1 MAEDSPNIEAAP
13 DAPPPEPQAA
23 VAPEPQVTVAPVAAP
38 EPVAPVPESQAP
50 VAAEPVAPAPEPR
63 VPAAPE
69 PVAVEPELPAIA
81 YDMPLLRIEGVVKK
95 FGAFRAV
102 DRLSLDIRAGEF
114 FALLGP
120 SGCGK
125 TTLLRMLAG
134 FETPDEGRIL
144 LDGKDIAQVLPHER
158 PVNMMFQNYALF
170 PHLSVRD
177 NIAFGLK
184 RANLPRPEID
194 ARVAELVALVKLDGL
209 EKRKPDQLSGGQ
221 KQRVAL
227 ARSLARRPQVLLL
240 DEPLAALDKKLRE
253 STQLE
258 LMELQRRLGM
268 TFIIVTHDQEEAM
281 TMASRIGVMDAGRL
295 EQVATPRELYEAPA
309 SRWIAE
315 FVGDV
320 NMIEGQIE
328 ASEAHRLTI
337 STRDAGTLI
346 IAEPRTAPA
355 KTTVSVAIRPEK
367 IKLSRRSPA
376 SDGGNAGAINRLE
389 GVVAGVSYL
398 GGLTTYTVRLDAGA
412 VLRSS
417 MANTA
422 RLDVHAYSAGQRV
435 TAWFAP
441 DDAVVLEQ

>member
-1 MAEDSPNIEAAP
+1 MSETDLKPEA
-13 DAPPPEPQAA
+13 QADEA
-23 VAPEPQVTVAPVAAP
+23 D
-38 EPVAPVPESQAP
+38 
-50 VAAEPVAPAPEPR
+50 
-63 VPAAPE
+63 
-69 PVAVEPELPAIA
+69 I
-81 YDMPLLRIEGVVKK
+81 PLLRIDGVVKK
-95 FGAFRAV
+95 FGGFRAV

-144 LDGKDIAQVLPHER
+144 LDGSDIARVLPHQR

-184 RANLPRPEID
+184 RAGMARPDID
-194 ARVAELVALVKLDGL
+194 ARAAELVALLKLEGL
-209 EKRKPDQLSGGQ
+209 ERRKPDQLSGGQ

-227 ARSLARRPQVLLL
+227 ARSLARRPRVLLL

-258 LMELQRRLGM
+258 LMEVQRRLGM

-281 TMASRIGVMDAGRL
+281 TVADRIGVMDSGRL

-320 NMIEGQIE
+320 NLFEGQVESRE
-328 ASEAHRLTI
+328 ASRLAI
-337 STRDAGTLI
+337 STRDAGTI
-346 IAEPRTAPA
+346 FVAEPRQPIT
-355 KTTVSVAIRPEK
+355 KTNLCVAIRPEK
-367 IKLSRRSPA
+367 VKLSRRGPA
-376 SDGGNAGAINRLE
+376 SDGAGTNAINRLE
-389 GVVAGVSYL
+389 GVVTDVSYL
-398 GGLTTYTVRLDAGA
+398 GGITTYKVKLDSGA
-412 VLRSS
+412 VVRSS
-417 MANTA
+417 MANTT
-422 RLDVHAYSAGQRV
+422 RIDIDAYSASHRV
-435 TAWFAP
+435 VAWFTP
-441 DDAVVLEQ
+441 DDCVVLEQ

>member
-1 MAEDSPNIEAAP
+1 LEKIE
-13 DAPPPEPQAA
+13 PPM
-23 VAPEPQVTVAPVAAP
+23 VAAD
-38 EPVAPVPESQAP
+38 
-50 VAAEPVAPAPEPR
+50 
-63 VPAAPE
+63 
-69 PVAVEPELPAIA
+69 L
-81 YDMPLLRIEGVVKK
+81 PLLRIDRVVKR
-95 FGAFRAV
+95 FGGFTAV
-102 DRLSLDIRAGEF
+102 DKLSLDIRAGEF

-134 FETPDEGRIL
+134 FETPDAGQIL
-144 LDGKDIAQVLPHER
+144 LGGKDIARVLPHQR

-184 RANLPRPEID
+184 RANMPRPEID
-194 ARVAELVALVKLDGL
+194 TRVAEMVALVKLEGL

-253 STQLE
+253 STQTE
-258 LMELQRRLGM
+258 LMELQRRLGT

-281 TMASRIGVMDAGRL
+281 TVADRIGVMDRGRL
-295 EQVATPRELYEAPA
+295 EQVATPRQLYEAPN

-315 FVGDV
+315 FVGDI
-320 NMIEGQIE
+320 NMIDGQVE
-328 ASEAHRLTI
+328 SRDAHRLTI
-337 STRDAGTLI
+337 ATRDAGTI
-346 IAEPRTAPA
+346 VAAEPRQPLG
-355 KTTVSVAIRPEK
+355 KTTVCVAIRPEK
-367 IKLSRRSPA
+367 VKLSRRGPVSDAA
-376 SDGGNAGAINRLE
+376 SAIPMNRLE
-389 GVVAGVSYL
+389 GVVTEVNYL
-398 GGLTTYTVRLDAGA
+398 GGVTTYRVKLDTGA
-412 VLRSS
+412 VLRAS

-422 RLDVHAYSAGQRV
+422 RLDMDAYNASQRV

-441 DDAVVLEQ
+441 DDCVVLEQ

>member
-1 MAEDSPNIEAAP
+1 
-13 DAPPPEPQAA
+13 
-23 VAPEPQVTVAPVAAP
+23 
-38 EPVAPVPESQAP
+38 
-50 VAAEPVAPAPEPR
+50 
-63 VPAAPE
+63 
-69 PVAVEPELPAIA
+69 
-81 YDMPLLRIEGVVKK
+81 MPLLRIEGVGKT
-95 FGAFRAV
+95 FGSFRAV

-144 LDGKDIAQVLPHER
+144 LGAKDIAQVPPHLR

-184 RANLPRPEID
+184 RAGMARDQI
-194 ARVAELVALVKLDGL
+194 ATRVAEMVALVKLEGM

-258 LMELQRRLGM
+258 LMDLQRRLGM

-281 TMASRIGVMDAGRL
+281 TMAGRIGVMDAGRL
-295 EQVATPRELYEAPA
+295 EQVATPRELYEAPH

-315 FVGDV
+315 FIGDV
-320 NMIEGQIE
+320 NLFDGEVGWRENNRLLVTTKEGV
-328 ASEAHRLTI
+328 
-337 STRDAGTLI
+337 TL
-346 IAEPRTAPA
+346 AVTEPRQRVT
-355 KTTVSVAIRPEK
+355 KTTVCVAIRPEK
-367 IKLSRRSPA
+367 VKLSRRAPV
-376 SDGGNAGAINRLE
+376 SDAANTHAINRLE
-389 GVVAGVSYL
+389 GVVTDVSYL
-398 GGLTTYTVRLDAGA
+398 GGLTAYKVKLESGA
-412 VLRSS
+412 VVRAS

-422 RLDVHAYSAGQRV
+422 RLDMDAYLAGQRV
-435 TAWFAP
+435 VAWFTP
-441 DDAVVLEQ
+441 DDCMVLEQ

>member
-1 MAEDSPNIEAAP
+1 MTGESPDIDTPKIDTAAAP
-13 DAPPPEPQAA
+13 GRLAPPIDAA
-23 VAPEPQVTVAPVAAP
+23 D
-38 EPVAPVPESQAP
+38 
-50 VAAEPVAPAPEPR
+50 
-63 VPAAPE
+63 
-69 PVAVEPELPAIA
+69 
-81 YDMPLLRIEGVVKK
+81 DMPLLRIEAVSKS
-95 FGAFRAV
+95 FGSFRAV
-102 DRLSLDIRAGEF
+102 DWLSLDIRAGEF

-144 LDGKDIAQVLPHER
+144 LGGRDIAPVLPHER

-184 RANLPRPEID
+184 RAGMARAAID
-194 ARVAELVALVKLDGL
+194 TRVAEMVALVKLDGM

-227 ARSLARRPQVLLL
+227 ARSLARRPKVLLL

-268 TFIIVTHDQEEAM
+268 TFIVVTHDQEEAM
-281 TMASRIGVMDAGRL
+281 TMANRIGVMDAGRL
-295 EQVATPRELYEAPA
+295 QQVASPRDLYEAPA
-309 SRWIAE
+309 SRWVAE

-320 NMIEGQIE
+320 NLFEGE
-328 ASEAHRLTI
+328 VTSHEHHRLTI
-337 STRDAGTLI
+337 ATRDGGNIVVWASRQPVTKTL
-346 IAEPRTAPA
+346 
-355 KTTVSVAIRPEK
+355 VSVAIRPEK
-367 IKLSRRSPA
+367 VKLSRRGPA
-376 SDGGNAGAINRLE
+376 SDVANSQAINRLE
-389 GVVAGVSYL
+389 GVVTDVSYL
-398 GGLTTYTVRLDAGA
+398 GGSTVYKVKLDFGA

-422 RLDVHAYSAGQRV
+422 RLDRDTYSAGQPV
-435 TAWFAP
+435 VAWFTP
-441 DDAVVLEQ
+441 DDCVVLEQ

>member
-1 MAEDSPNIEAAP
+1 MAEEVSRI
-13 DAPPPEPQAA
+13 DA
-23 VAPEPQVTVAPVAAP
+23 
-38 EPVAPVPESQAP
+38 
-50 VAAEPVAPAPEPR
+50 AAEPAKPEVHSP
-63 VPAAPE
+63 
-69 PVAVEPELPAIA
+69 
-81 YDMPLLRIEGVVKK
+81 DMPLLRIEGVVKK

-102 DRLSLDIRAGEF
+102 DGVSLDIRAGEF

-144 LDGKDIAQVLPHER
+144 LGGKNIANVLPHQR

-184 RANLPRPEID
+184 RAGMARAEMD
-194 ARVAELVALVKLDGL
+194 TRVAEMMALVKLEGM

-221 KQRVAL
+221 RQRVAL

-253 STQLE
+253 RTQLE

-281 TMASRIGVMDAGRL
+281 TVAGRIGVMDAGRL
-295 EQVATPRELYEAPA
+295 DQVATPRELYEAPH

-320 NMIEGQIE
+320 NLFDGQVE
-328 ASEAHRLTI
+328 SREPNRLTI
-337 STRDAGTLI
+337 ATRDAGMVMV
-346 IAEPRTAPA
+346 AEPRDRIT
-355 KTTVSVAIRPEK
+355 KSVVSVAIRPEK
-367 IKLSRRSPA
+367 VKLSRRGPVADALA
-376 SDGGNAGAINRLE
+376 SQAINRLE
-389 GVVAGVSYL
+389 GIVTDISYL
-398 GGLTTYTVRLDAGA
+398 GGITTYKVKLDSGA
-412 VLRSS
+412 IVRSS

-422 RLDVHAYSAGQRV
+422 RIDLDAYSLSQRV
-435 TAWFAP
+435 VAWFTP
-441 DDAVVLEQ
+441 DDCVVLEQ

>member
-1 MAEDSPNIEAAP
+1 LSRGYSAASLPAIAGQAGMMAEDSPKLATDT
-13 DAPPPEPQAA
+13 DAPKAEPQPSAAIPVAA
-23 VAPEPQVTVAPVAAP
+23 VADT
-38 EPVAPVPESQAP
+38 
-50 VAAEPVAPAPEPR
+50 
-63 VPAAPE
+63 
-69 PVAVEPELPAIA
+69 
-81 YDMPLLRIEGVVKK
+81 PLLQIDSVVKK
-95 FGAFRAV
+95 FGVFRAV
-102 DRLSLDIRAGEF
+102 DRLSLEIKAGEF

-144 LDGKDIAQVLPHER
+144 LDGKDIAGVLPHQR

-184 RANLPRPEID
+184 RAGMPRSEI
-194 ARVAELVALVKLDGL
+194 ASRVAEMVALVKLEGL

-221 KQRVAL
+221 RQRVAL
-227 ARSLARRPQVLLL
+227 ARSLARRPQLLLL

-258 LMELQRRLGM
+258 LMELQRRLGL

-281 TMASRIGVMDAGRL
+281 TMASRIGVMDTGRL

-320 NMIEGQIE
+320 NLFEGQVEQRQNNRI
-328 ASEAHRLTI
+328 AIA
-337 STRDAGTLI
+337 TRDAGTVLV
-346 IAEPRTAPA
+346 AEPRQPIT
-355 KTTVSVAIRPEK
+355 KTGIAIAIRPEK
-367 IKLSRRSPA
+367 VKLSRRGPV
-376 SDGGNAGAINRLE
+376 SDADNTSSINRLE
-389 GVVAGVSYL
+389 GVVTDVSYL
-398 GGLTTYTVRLDAGA
+398 GGHTIYQVKLDTGA
-412 VLRSS
+412 VLRSR

-422 RLDVHAYSAGQRV
+422 RLDIDAYSASQRV
-435 TAWFAP
+435 VAWFTP
-441 DDAVVLEQ
+441 DDCVVLEQ

>member
-1 MAEDSPNIEAAP
+1 MADELPKS
-13 DAPPPEPQAA
+13 EPQQDAA
-23 VAPEPQVTVAPVAAP
+23 D
-38 EPVAPVPESQAP
+38 
-50 VAAEPVAPAPEPR
+50 
-63 VPAAPE
+63 
-69 PVAVEPELPAIA
+69 IA
-81 YDMPLLRIEGVVKK
+81 LLRIDAVVKK

-144 LDGKDIAQVLPHER
+144 LDGKDIARVLPHQR

-170 PHLSVRD
+170 PHLNVRD

-184 RANLPRPEID
+184 RAGMPGSEINT
-194 ARVAELVALVKLDGL
+194 RVAEMVALVKLEGL

-268 TFIIVTHDQEEAM
+268 TFVIVTHDQEEAM
-281 TMASRIGVMDAGRL
+281 TVADRIGVMDAGRL

-320 NMIEGQIE
+320 NIFDGQVASHE
-328 ASEAHRLTI
+328 AGRVVI
-337 STRDAGTLI
+337 STKDAGTI
-346 IAEPRTAPA
+346 VVAEPRQPIT
-355 KTTVSVAIRPEK
+355 KTIVAVAIRPEK
-367 IKLSRRSPA
+367 LKLSRRGPA
-376 SDGGNAGAINRLE
+376 PDALSAHSINRLE
-389 GVVAGVSYL
+389 GIVTDVSYL
-398 GGLTTYTVRLDAGA
+398 GGITSYKVKLDTGA
-412 VLRSS
+412 VVRSS

-422 RLDVHAYSAGQRV
+422 RIDIDAYSISQRV
-435 TAWFAP
+435 VAWFTP
-441 DDAVVLEQ
+441 DDCVVIEQ